1 MEFKQGDV
9 VELKSGGPQMTVTAV
24 VGLDRLLDVAKIQGF
39 IDGDVSVEYFLNNKL
54 ERGMFKKTSLK
65 LSKE

>member
-24 VGLDRLLDVAKIQGF
+24 VGQDRLLDVAKVQGF

-54 ERGMFKKTSLK
+54 ERGMFKQTSLK
-65 LSKE
+65 LAKE

>member
-9 VELKSGGPQMTVTAV
+9 VELKSGGPQMTITAV
-24 VGLDRLLDVAKIQGF
+24 VGQDCLLEVTKVQGF

-54 ERGMFKKTSLK
+54 ERGMFKQTSLK
-65 LSKE
+65 LAKE